1 VNVLKTMMD
10 VLKKMIL
17 NSFLIYT
24 FNIIAVNFNLNI
36 PINLWTMAY
45 IGIFDIS
52 GIITLTLLLI
62 IGV

>member
-1 VNVLKTMMD
+1 MIVKIANVFKR
-10 VLKKMIL
+10 III

-24 FNIIAVNFNLNI
+24 FNMIAVNFNLNI
-36 PINLWTMAY
+36 PINLWTMTFV
-45 IGIFDIS
+45 GIFDVS

>member
-1 VNVLKTMMD
+1 MIAKIANVFKR
-10 VLKKMIL
+10 III

-24 FNIIAVNFNLNI
+24 FNMIAVNFNLNI
-36 PINLWTMAY
+36 PINLWTMTFV
-45 IGIFDIS
+45 GIFDVS

>member
-1 VNVLKTMMD
+1 MNVLKTMMD

>member
-1 VNVLKTMMD
+1 MIVKIANVFKR
-10 VLKKMIL
+10 III

-24 FNIIAVNFNLNI
+24 FNMIAVNFNLNI
-36 PINLWTMAY
+36 PINLWTMTY
-45 IGIFDIS
+45 VGLFDVS